1 MKIKAIRNVQIAGYG
16 VVRRGRVI
24 DFAKDK
30 IDERMAANFVSAADD
45 SRLKPTVKPKD
56 DKQQPDLIEK
66 TKEELLAEQDAKRKE
81 ARKNLLD
88 KLGVDGVKEQLAEL
102 GVNFTADTPE
112 DKLAD
117 MLLDHL
123 GE

>member
-56 DKQQPDLIEK
+56 DKQQPELIEK